1 MEKCTVLKFNLNN
14 LVRLTAVLTGA
25 LIMAV
30 SIQAASAQVVASAS
44 TAGFGAAFGYSQ
56 TIGNT
61 VYTQAGSIGNGAGYA
76 AATGAGYYVLQ
87 YNDHEDYYYYD
98 YVGGPSAVSAVNSG
112 GNAAAFAQSV
122 STPFGS
128 QAFIQTSSF
137 GGFAAAAAAAN

>member
-1 MEKCTVLKFNLNN
+1 MEKCAVIKFNLNN
-14 LVRLTAVLTGA
+14 IVRLAAVLTGA

-30 SIQAASAQVVASAS
+30 SIQVASAQVVASAS

-76 AATGAGYYVLQ
+76 AATGSGLFVLE
-87 YNDHEDYYYYD
+87 YNDHEDVYEF
-98 YVGGPSAVSAVNSG
+98 VFVAGPTAISAVNSG